1 MKRVHLTGGKG
12 FLGRYAAAALDGAWD
27 VEVSDVDTLDVT
39 DAKALER
46 AFAASKPD
54 VVCHLAGLTGANASL
69 ADPARF
75 LRVNLDGTLNALEA
89 CRRAGVRGFV
99 FLSSLT
105 VHGQSSERVREETP
119 FAPRHPYAGSKAAAE
134 LAVATYAASYG
145 LSAAILRPTL
155 IAGEGQ
161 AEPNAVTEFA
171 DTLRRGEDIVLFGDG
186 SHAREWLHPA
196 DVGTAIQKAIDYAA
210 SPAAKGSEAFL
221 ISSGVAVSMADL
233 ARLVIRAVGR
243 GQLEFQES
251 TRQAFSLC
259 TATDKAARVLG
270 FRATIGIEEIVR
282 RTLASTTPSRP
293 SRSGA

>member
-12 FLGRYAAAALDGAWD
+12 FLGRYAAAALAGEWE

-39 DAKALER
+39 DARALER

-69 ADPARF
+69 AAPARF
-75 LRVNLDGTLNALEA
+75 FQVNLGGTQNALEA
-89 CRRAGVRGFV
+89 CRQAGVGGFV

-134 LAVATYAASYG
+134 LAVATYAASFG
-145 LSAAILRPTL
+145 LRAAILRPTL

-171 DTLRRGEDIVLFGDG
+171 DLLRRGEDVVLFGDG

-196 DVGTAIQKAIDYAA
+196 DVGAAIKGAVDYAA
-210 SPAAKGSEAFL
+210 DPAVKGAEAFL
-221 ISSGVAVSMADL
+221 ISSGQAVSMAEL

-243 GQLEFQES
+243 GRLTFQET

-259 TATDKAARVLG
+259 TDSDKAARLLG
-270 FRATIGIEEIVR
+270 FRPAIGIDEIVR
-282 RTLASTTPSRP
+282 RTLASTAPSQTR
-293 SRSGA
+293 